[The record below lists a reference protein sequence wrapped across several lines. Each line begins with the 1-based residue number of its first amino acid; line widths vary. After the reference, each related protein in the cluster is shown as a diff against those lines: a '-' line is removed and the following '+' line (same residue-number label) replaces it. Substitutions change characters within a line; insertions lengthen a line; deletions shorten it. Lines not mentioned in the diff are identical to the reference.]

1 MPLLVVDA
9 SVRQMMNYQGILIG
23 EVQDTRPTIDSEA
36 EESGPEV
43 EVEVPV
49 YINE

>member
-1 MPLLVVDA
+1 MPLLLVDTGNQ
-9 SVRQMMNYQGILIG
+9 RMMNYQGILIG
-23 EVQDTRPTIDSEA
+23 KVQDARPTIDSEA